1 MSIRAREAKFELDFQ
16 PDKKA
21 LKATSSFGIATTGD
35 HIIHTH
41 THTQRKRETHRER
54 ETHT

>member
-1 MSIRAREAKFELDFQ
+1 MCVGTLCLSIRAREAKFELDFQ

-35 HIIHTH
+35 CMTC
-41 THTQRKRETHRER
+41 
-54 ETHT
+54 

>member
-35 HIIHTH
+35 HIIHT
-41 THTQRKRETHRER
+41 QRERERDAER